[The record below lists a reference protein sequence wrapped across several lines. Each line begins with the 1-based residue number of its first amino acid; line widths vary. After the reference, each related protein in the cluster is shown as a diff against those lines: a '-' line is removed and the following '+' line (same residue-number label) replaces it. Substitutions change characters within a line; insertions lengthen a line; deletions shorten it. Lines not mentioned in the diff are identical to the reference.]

1 MFTVVCSLETISF
14 VHFVVCPCIFISSV
28 LFSCMLYVVKIIFLC
43 CVLSV
48 YTRIIFVAQYLYS
61 GWLVSDCMVLCIYV
75 WYLIRFY
82 GWFAI
87 FSI

>member
-1 MFTVVCSLETISF
+1 
-14 VHFVVCPCIFISSV
+14 
-28 LFSCMLYVVKIIFLC
+28 MLYVVKIIFLWFIC

-61 GWLVSDCMVLCIYV
+61 GWLVSDCMVSCIYV